1 MKGDD
6 NLNQDILRQRTKAFV
21 ETLNLPI
28 SRLAKSVGFERSTYY
43 RWIKG
48 EFDLGER
55 RGKAIDEYLKKFGF

>member
-1 MKGDD
+1 ME
-6 NLNQDILRQRTKAFV
+6 LIIVNQDSLRNRTKTFV

-43 RWIKG
+43 RWVKG

-55 RGKAIDEYLKKFGF
+55 LSVAIDEYLKKFGF

>member
-1 MKGDD
+1 M
-6 NLNQDILRQRTKAFV
+6 NQDSLRNRTKTFV

-43 RWIKG
+43 RWVKG

-55 RGKAIDEYLKKFGF
+55 LSIAIDEHLKKFGF